1 MTRPTLA
8 LVGDGGEDEYVI
20 PASKMGRMGGG
31 GVVVNVGGVN
41 VSAGN
46 LEAAASASAAKVYDA
61 VRNSGNYARGIRQGL
76 ERRL

>member
-8 LVGDGGEDEYVI
+8 LIGEGGEDEYVI

-41 VSAGN
+41 VQSSN
-46 LEAAASASAAKVYDA
+46 LEAAADMAAAKVRDA
-61 VRNSGNYARGIRQGL
+61 VLNSGDYSRSLRHGL
-76 ERRL
+76 SRRL